1 MSKSKSLDPTDWIK
15 AAFRALTAGGPGAVR
30 VEKLAR
36 DLGVTKGSFYWH
48 FEDLPALQA
57 AMLAH
62 WQDVATA
69 DVIAQA
75 EAAGTDPETLMTAIL
90 TQAVHGPAEEY
101 GGALAEAAIREW
113 ARSHVGAAEAVAAVD
128 RRRLSFLQEKFEDR
142 GLGETAAGQR
152 AALFYATLVGAELLS
167 ATAALSPD
175 TIRAFVRGVLIHDP
189 TGGLQ
194 T

>member
-48 FEDLPALQA
+48 FQDLPALQA

-75 EAAGTDPETLMTAIL
+75 EADGTDPEALMTAIL
-90 TQAVHGPAEEY
+90 TQAVHGPAEAY

-113 ARSHVGAAEAVAAVD
+113 ARSHAGAADAVAEVD
-128 RRRLSFLQEKFEDR
+128 RRRLSFLQKKFKDR
-142 GLGETAAGQR
+142 GLGETTAGQR
-152 AALFYATLVGAELLS
+152 AALFYSTLVGAELLS

-175 TIRAFVRGVLIHDP
+175 TIRAFVRSLLSHDQ
-189 TGGLQ
+189 TGGQ
-194 T
+194 RT